1 MPTDSSYHHI
11 FTGSSVAVLALL
23 DALATEGINPII
35 KDENES
41 ARLAGFGMTS
51 PMTQQVY
58 VHTDEKERAESIVE
72 KLF

>member
-1 MPTDSSYHHI
+1 MSTDSSYHHI

-23 DALATEGINPII
+23 DALAAEGINPII

-41 ARLAGFGMTS
+41 ARLAGFGMPS
-51 PMTQQVY
+51 PMTQQVF
-58 VHTDEKERAESIVE
+58 VHDDEKDRAESIVE